1 MSANI
6 KLQSKASWHTRL
18 RYTQYVY
25 VPFRKRASP
34 VILGGERAEV
44 MLKGS
49 QGGHS
54 LPDGLTHPPHLHT
67 PQTDADDNGQQDQ
80 RCLSAGLS
88 RQSHTHTSMHT
99 YTNAC
104 TRTHTDVHKHTD
116 VVSGVICITLIPMH
130 ARWLDARD

>member
-1 MSANI
+1 MTQAHACVWEQACAWHFQCLPQYVTANI
-6 KLQSKASWHTRL
+6 KLQSRASWHTRL

-25 VPFRKRASP
+25 VPFRTRASP

-67 PQTDADDNGQQDQ
+67 HRQTLMTMASRTKGAFQQ
-80 RCLSAGLS
+80 A
-88 RQSHTHTSMHT
+88 
-99 YTNAC
+99 
-104 TRTHTDVHKHTD
+104 
-116 VVSGVICITLIPMH
+116 
-130 ARWLDARD
+130 